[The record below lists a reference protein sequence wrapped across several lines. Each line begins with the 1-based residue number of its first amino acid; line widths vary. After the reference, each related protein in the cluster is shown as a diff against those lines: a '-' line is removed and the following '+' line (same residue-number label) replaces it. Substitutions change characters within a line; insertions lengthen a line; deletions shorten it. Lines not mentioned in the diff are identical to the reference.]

1 MEQTSQT
8 SSPKTNES
16 NTQRTYLKHLAELQ
30 RLVDM
35 YGVEQGLRFIALY
48 IESKEIAANL
58 AGHTEATNRFI
69 SKLYE

>member
-1 MEQTSQT
+1 MDTTSQT
-8 SSPKTNES
+8 SSQKTNET

-48 IESKEIAANL
+48 VESKEIAANL
-58 AGHTEATNRFI
+58 AGHTEATSKFI